1 VHVAEGKVRVNGQ
14 ELTGGD
20 AAAVSDAGP
29 IELAGEGN
37 AQVLLFD
44 LN

>member
-1 VHVAEGKVRVNGQ
+1 MLK
-14 ELTGGD
+14 GGD
-20 AAAVSDAGP
+20 AAAVSGEP
-29 IELAGEGN
+29 NLELTGQGQ